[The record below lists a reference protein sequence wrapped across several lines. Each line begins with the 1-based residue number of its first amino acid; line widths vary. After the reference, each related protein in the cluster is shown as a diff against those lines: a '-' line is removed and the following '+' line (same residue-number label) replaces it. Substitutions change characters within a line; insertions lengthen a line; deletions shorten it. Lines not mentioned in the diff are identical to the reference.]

1 MTANTL
7 RELITIPWLD
17 ELVLELPGAVTFVK
31 PEWDAYVL
39 AVGTKQFARFGEDGE
54 GIPSI
59 TLKGDPHENSALRQA
74 YPEVVPGYYSN
85 KVHWNTIRF
94 VPEATIPAERVRELL
109 EHAYEIVFGSL
120 SKKLQAELRHDSAGT
135 ADGQN

>member
-17 ELVLELPGAVTFVK
+17 ELVVKLPGAVTFVK
-31 PEWDAYVL
+31 PEWDAYIL
-39 AVGTKQFARFGEDGE
+39 AVGTKQFARLGEDGE
-54 GIPSI
+54 GVPSI
-59 TLKGDPHENSALRQA
+59 TLKGDPHENEALRQA
-74 YPEVVPGYYSN
+74 YPEVVPGYYSH

-94 VPEATIPAERVRELL
+94 VPEATIPEERVRELI

-120 SKKLQAELRHDSAGT
+120 SKKLQAELSRDSAT
-135 ADGQN
+135 